1 MSKMN
6 VMKNI
11 QEMKGKINPNY
22 DMSIENI
29 QTLVNNS
36 DEGFDLVSN
45 AFTFG
50 YIQGMKAQKAK
61 DRKKK
66 AWSYLFYSLVGA
78 RLWKEY
84 ANTSIWLLNYQ
95 KRKKLPK
102 KETSHIKETSHKER
116 IIT

>member
-45 AFTFG
+45 DFTFG

-78 RLWKEY
+78 RL
-84 ANTSIWLLNYQ
+84 
-95 KRKKLPK
+95 
-102 KETSHIKETSHKER
+102 
-116 IIT
+116 